1 MHRLLDTKLKLMT
14 IGNLCS
20 LLVQAMRSRQKEEDD
35 DEEGKGMKNSGVE
48 EDEEDGY

>member
-1 MHRLLDTKLKLMT
+1 MHKRLDTKFKLMT

-20 LLVQAMRSRQKEEDD
+20 LLVQAMRSRQKEEDG
-35 DEEGKGMKNSGVE
+35 DEEGKGMKNGGAE